1 MRNERFSARKQNNI
15 NLLEISG
22 QIVITP
28 SRQWR
33 GRVVHNSSRELTR
46 APNISCDSSQFLASI
61 SACRHS
67 DCLYRRPALS
77 LQLSSGH
84 KMLSR
89 RNVYSGA
96 ANSQPARLC
105 FHGKPPGLPHH
116 LRPSE
121 PPSVSFW
128 QF

>member
-1 MRNERFSARKQNNI
+1 MKGSELENKTNI

-28 SRQWR
+28 SRQWG

-89 RNVYSGA
+89 RNVYSSSA
-96 ANSQPARLC
+96 SSQPARRC
-105 FHGKPPGLPHH
+105 FHGKPLGLSHH
-116 LRPSE
+116 LPASQ
-121 PPSVSFW
+121 PPSASFCV
-128 QF
+128 F